1 MAEAYSVNTATGGIA
16 LVAGTPKTV
25 LGVKAGSTQPFR
37 FIQLAV
43 SCNSKTAGLL
53 KVEMLVGTTTS
64 GTTTT
69 APTIAR
75 MNGEAFN
82 KAAISTAVGF
92 SVEPTYA
99 KYTNNGTLVIKTLM
113 FVTPTG
119 PYDIEYPL
127 GREFYCPVTNGVYIR
142 LTSTTV
148 SPTVWVNVCF
158 EE

>member
-1 MAEAYSVNTATGGIA
+1 MAETYSAEKAAVALTASTA
-16 LVAGTPKTV
+16 KTV

-37 FIQLAV
+37 VIQLTV
-43 SCNSKTAGLL
+43 SCNATASGLL
-53 KVEMLVGTTTS
+53 KVEMLVGTYTS

-75 MNGEAFN
+75 MNGESWN
-82 KAAISTAVGF
+82 KGAISTAV
-92 SVEPTYA
+92 SCSAEPTYTKNA
-99 KYTNNGTLVIKTLM
+99 TNGALAVKTLD

-119 PYDIEYPL
+119 PYDIEFPL
-127 GREFYCPVTNGVYIR
+127 GREWYCPKTTGVYIR

-148 SPTVWVNVCF
+148 SPTVWVNLCF